1 MGDSPVNLL
10 GLDRNGLRQ
19 FIDVLGEHSYRGDQ
33 LLQWVHQHGVI
44 DFEHMT
50 NLSKQMRNRL
60 REVACIALPEV
71 GHEQRSADGT
81 IKWLI
86 RLIDGNGIETVYIPE
101 PDRGTLCVSSQ
112 VGCALNCDFC
122 ATARQGYNR
131 NLDAAEIIAQL
142 WLARSMLSD
151 RTEDGRRTVTNVV
164 MMGMGEPLLNF
175 ENVVTAMELMLDD
188 FGYGLSRRRVT
199 LSTAGV
205 VPGIDRL
212 RERCPVSLAVSLHAA
227 NDSLRDQLVP
237 LNKKYPI
244 ADLLAACK
252 RYIVDAPR
260 ARVTFEYAMLDGIN
274 DSPEQA
280 RELAAC
286 LADVPAKVNLIPF
299 NPFPGTSYRRS
310 SAAAIDRFRE
320 ILSGKGLL
328 TVTRRTRGDDIAAA
342 CGQLSGQVRDRTHRS
357 SKMAVASMNQQPPP
371 NIGMH

>member
-33 LLQWVHQHGVI
+33 LLQWMHQHGVI
-44 DFEHMT
+44 DFEEMT
-50 NLSKQMRNRL
+50 NLSKRMRNRL

-86 RLIDGNGIETVYIPE
+86 RLHDGNGIETVYIPE
-101 PDRGTLCVSSQ
+101 PDRGTLCISSQ

-142 WLARSMLSD
+142 WLARSMLGD
-151 RTEDGRRTVTNVV
+151 RIEDGRRTITNVV

-175 ENVVTAMELMLDD
+175 KNVVTAMELMLDD

-212 RERCPVSLAVSLHAA
+212 RGRCPVSLAVSLHAA
-227 NDSLRDQLVP
+227 NDPLRDQLVP

-244 ADLLAACK
+244 EDLLAACR
-252 RYIVDAPR
+252 RYIADAPR

-274 DSPEQA
+274 DSPKQA
-280 RELAAC
+280 QELAAC

-310 SAAAIDRFRE
+310 SATAIERFRE
-320 ILSGKGLL
+320 ILSNNGLL
-328 TVTRRTRGDDIAAA
+328 TVTRRTRGGDIAAA

-357 SKMAVASMNQQPPP
+357 RKMAVASVGQQLQQ